1 MSISLSDH
9 EQRIKVLENGDKY
22 AMSSQLLN
30 TTKSGNLTTLYNI
43 SNYNFLIFWIITGNV
58 CYGVYWIPYLDFKTS
73 GVSFEIGGVSSSVEF
88 KYVNDTTVWKEPIN
102 GISWLIKLWG
112 LKIYYIFR
120 YNIHKMLKLI
130 SPILK
135 F

>member
-1 MSISLSDH
+1 MSISLNNH

-22 AMSSQLLN
+22 TMSSQLLN

-43 SNYNFLIFWIITGNV
+43 SNYDFLIFWIIESNV
-58 CYGVYWIPYLDFKTS
+58 CYGVYWIPYLEFKTS
-73 GVSFEIGGVSSSVEF
+73 GVSFEIGGLSNSVEF
-88 KYVNDTTVWKEPIN
+88 KYVNDTTVYKQPHSV
-102 GISWLIKLWG
+102 SWLIKLWG

-120 YNIHKMLKLI
+120 YNIYKILKLI